1 MSLDVFERQRR
12 LERTFRAAF
21 RVADLAE
28 GLVSFEAGQD
38 CRDVSAAIAAR
49 GFTVAGLVE
58 GETVT
63 GYLQASDLA
72 RAAGPCVAFR
82 RAFEASRCLD
92 ADAPLDAGL
101 RKLRDADLLFVS
113 ALGRVYGILTWTDV
127 QKPPVRMWLFGLITL
142 LESAF
147 TSLIEAWH
155 PDASWTELV
164 SDGRLRKARAIAE
177 ERQRLRGDSDQRL
190 LDCLQLSDK
199 GMILLRRPETRRLL
213 GVASKEAGERALH
226 RLAGLR
232 DSLAHS
238 QDIVTGDW
246 DMILRLAERLDD
258 ILGLASAFQPAR
270 RARPR
275 QDGRAR

>member
-1 MSLDVFERQRR
+1 VSYDVFERQRR

-28 GLVSFEAGQD
+28 SLVCFEAGRA
-38 CRDVSAAIAAR
+38 CGEVASAMALR
-49 GFTVAGLVE
+49 GFTAAGLRE
-58 GETVT
+58 GETVV
-63 GYLQASDLA
+63 GYLLASDWE
-72 RAAGPCVAFR
+72 RAAGPCGSKR
-82 RAFEASRCLD
+82 RAFDTAACVD
-92 ADAPLDAGL
+92 ANAPIDAGL
-101 RKLRDADLLFVS
+101 RRLRDRDFLFVS
-113 ALGRVYGILTWTDV
+113 SAGRPDGILTWTDV
-127 QKPPVRMWLFGLITL
+127 QKPPARMWLFGLITL

-147 TSLIEAWH
+147 TTLVETWH
-155 PDASWTELV
+155 PDATWTALV
-164 SDGRLRKARAIAE
+164 SEGRLRKAKEIAD
-177 ERQRLRGDSDQRL
+177 ERGRLQSGAPRL

-213 GVASKEAGERALH
+213 GVVSKEAGERALR

-270 RARPR
+270 RARPQR
-275 QDGRAR
+275 PRGPGG